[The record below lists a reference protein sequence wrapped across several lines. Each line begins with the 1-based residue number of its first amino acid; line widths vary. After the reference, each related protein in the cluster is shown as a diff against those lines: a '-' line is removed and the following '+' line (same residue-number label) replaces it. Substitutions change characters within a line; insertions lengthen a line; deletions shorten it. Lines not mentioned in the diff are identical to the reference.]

1 MGHVRGVSTER
12 GSDGGIANG
21 QVKKIAN
28 LFLGYIGQHGQM
40 FRHTAV
46 DVTVTAES
54 VTEESYIEE

>member
-28 LFLGYIGQHGQM
+28 LFLGNIGQM